1 MRNTIKTLKWI
12 SGSLEAVLGI
22 PIVGGTIILSL
33 AWTPLVVML
42 AFHIVIVVLSKKAGV
57 RAPGNVLGIVASA
70 IGWIPLVGMVM
81 HILSATYTMMDA
93 AQRPRYNEPKLIE
106 VD

>member
-22 PIVGGTIILSL
+22 PIVGGIIIISL
-33 AWTPLVVML
+33 VWTPLVVML
-42 AFHIVIVVLSKKAGV
+42 AFHIVIVVLSKKVGV
-57 RAPGNVLGIVASA
+57 KSPGNVLGIVTSA
-70 IGWIPLVGMVM
+70 VGWIPLVGMVM
-81 HILSATYTMMDA
+81 HILTATYTMMDA
-93 AQRPRYNEPKLIE
+93 AQRPSYKDPLVTN

>member
-12 SGSLEAVLGI
+12 SGSIEAVLGM
-22 PIVGGTIILSL
+22 PIVGGIIVLSL

-57 RAPGNVLGIVASA
+57 KSPGNVLGIVTSVV
-70 IGWIPLVGMVM
+70 GWIPLVGMVM
-81 HILSATYTMMDA
+81 HILTATYTMMDA
-93 AQRPRYNEPKLIE
+93 AHRPRYNDQQIIN
-106 VD
+106 VN